1 MKKFL
6 FVVIAIT
13 CFISCDDGDIIV
25 TSFDFEEQTLERCSD
40 FDAQFV
46 FFKINPDNNESIA
59 LSFTTSNDIFGAGD
73 GETASRTLEIELSG
87 NDNITYRRFNDTATS
102 DYFCNPIPPAT
113 PIVVEEFLSTS
124 GDIRV
129 ITEGVYADNDGIS
142 SEIEDPSGLLDTDGD
157 SLPNIIDF
165 DDDGDN
171 VPTGQEGVVLN
182 SDGTINTELTRD
194 TDGDGIFDYL
204 DNDDDNDGVLTI
216 DEDAN
221 MDLDPSNDNS
231 DPNNEALDDYLNP
244 AITATVNIQLYR
256 EHTYSLN
263 DIEIIINTQN
273 LDFRNQ
279 NGEEVI
285 RDIRTVPFGTFTGTP
300 SATFTTTPI
309 F

>member
-1 MKKFL
+1 MKKIL
-6 FVVIAIT
+6 LTIIIMSCFV
-13 CFISCDDGDIIV
+13 SCDDGDIIV

-40 FDAQFV
+40 FEAQFV
-46 FFKINPDNNESIA
+46 FFKINPANNETIA
-59 LSFTTSNDIFGAGD
+59 LAFTTGNDIFGAGN
-73 GETASRTLEIELSG
+73 GEEASRTLEIELNG
-87 NDNITYRRFNDTATS
+87 NDNITYRRFDAAPTS

-113 PIVVEEFLSTS
+113 PIVVEEFVSTS
-124 GDIRV
+124 GDITI
-129 ITEGVYADNDGIS
+129 ITEGVFADSDGIAS
-142 SEIEDPSGLLDTDGD
+142 DIEDPTGLLDTDGD

-216 DEDAN
+216 NEDAN

-231 DPNNEALDDYLNP
+231 DPDNEILDDYLNP
-244 AITATVNIQLYR
+244 MVTTSVNTEAYR
-256 EHTYSLN
+256 LHTYSFN
-263 DIEIIINTQN
+263 DIIIIINTQN

-285 RDIRTVPFGTFTGTP
+285 RDIRTVPFGTFEGTP
-300 SATFTTTPI
+300 DATFTITPD